1 MNLISTRF
9 MSMDAQLSLIS
20 KLPMIMKPD
29 TKISIGRSISTV
41 KRESIPIQTKSLVIS
56 TPINTKDSCSRHPRF
71 WTLWSISR
79 VIKYL
84 SIAQL
89 DAVEDPLSWSFTSQC
104 SADTQIGITSKAWN
118 SLLKPATQDLLQICS
133 PSCKFSMTTKPIDK
147 NNLHFVRKKKER
159 RMHIYLKRR
168 DRQDST
174 LSRGSWRRLAR
185 RDSSRKMLTSRD
197 TNISRSIKTI
207 GKKEMAI
214 SLLIMKTS
222 GREST
227 TMNLLV
233 SKL

>member
-1 MNLISTRF
+1 
-9 MSMDAQLSLIS
+9 
-20 KLPMIMKPD
+20 
-29 TKISIGRSISTV
+29 
-41 KRESIPIQTKSLVIS
+41 
-56 TPINTKDSCSRHPRF
+56 
-71 WTLWSISR
+71 
-79 VIKYL
+79 
-84 SIAQL
+84 
-89 DAVEDPLSWSFTSQC
+89 
-104 SADTQIGITSKAWN
+104 
-118 SLLKPATQDLLQICS
+118 
-133 PSCKFSMTTKPIDK
+133 MTTKPIDN
-147 NNLHFVRKKKER
+147 NNLHFVRKKKEISL
-159 RMHIYLKRR
+159 HIYLIRR

-185 RDSSRKMLTSRD
+185 KDSSRKMLTSRD